1 MLGLALVVAFFASAI
16 FAHVFATHAPLAM
29 DIPNRLSGPTAEHWA
44 GTDQLGRDTYT
55 RVLYGGRVAL
65 QVAAV
70 GVSVSLAAGL
80 LLGMLAGFGPQWLD
94 NLLLLLFDSIRS
106 FPTVVLAL
114 AAVALL
120 GPSLE
125 LVLTIVIVTSIP
137 GYARLTRTSTLAL
150 KNTEFILAERS
161 LGAGTWRILSRHVL
175 PNVIGPLLILAA
187 MDVPVVVTIEAGLSF
202 LGLGVQPPTASWGTI
217 LNEGYLIIRDTPW
230 MVVAGGIPL
239 VLTTLGFTFL
249 GEALRDVFDP
259 RLRKGGGP
267 VPVKWPCPCIAAAE
281 AVRLSLHAV
290 VPACKIVSRG
300 HPQVQL
306 WAGPDSRRRSSSDAS
321 AAASSSPVRLDDPA

>member
-1 MLGLALVVAFFASAI
+1 MSATRSETRGPDAAAAVASAGGPPARSVSREKLGLFLRNPTGMLGLVLVILFFASAVL
-16 FAHVFATHAPLAM
+16 AHVFATHSPLAM

-44 GTDQLGRDTYT
+44 GTDQLGRDTYS

-65 QVAAV
+65 KVAAV
-70 GVSVSLAAGL
+70 GVSVSLVVGL
-80 LLGMLAGFGPQWLD
+80 ALGMLAGFGPSWLD

-120 GPSLE
+120 GPSLA
-125 LVLTIVIVTSIP
+125 LVLAIVIVTSIP
-137 GYARLTRTSTLAL
+137 SYARLVRTSTLAL
-150 KNTEFILAERS
+150 RNTEFILAERS
-161 LGAGTWRILSRHVL
+161 LGAGTWRILSRHIM

-230 MVVAGGIPL
+230 MVIAGGIPL

-259 RLRKGGGP
+259 RLRKG
-267 VPVKWPCPCIAAAE
+267 
-281 AVRLSLHAV
+281 R
-290 VPACKIVSRG
+290 
-300 HPQVQL
+300 
-306 WAGPDSRRRSSSDAS
+306 
-321 AAASSSPVRLDDPA
+321 

>member
-1 MLGLALVVAFFASAI
+1 MRISHSSFRGNDGAGVRAVIPAKAGIHGPCGYLPRVNSLTEHEYAAGPEPGRSVSREKLVLFLRNPTGMLGLALVIMFFASAI
-16 FAHVFATHAPLAM
+16 FAHVFATHDPFAM
-29 DIPNRLSGPTAEHWA
+29 DIPNRLSGPTAAHWA

-70 GVSVSLAAGL
+70 GVSVSLAVGL

-125 LVLTIVIVTSIP
+125 LVLAIVIVTSIP

-161 LGAGTWRILSRHVL
+161 LGAGTWRILIRHIL

-259 RLRKGGGP
+259 RLRKG
-267 VPVKWPCPCIAAAE
+267 
-281 AVRLSLHAV
+281 R
-290 VPACKIVSRG
+290 
-300 HPQVQL
+300 
-306 WAGPDSRRRSSSDAS
+306 
-321 AAASSSPVRLDDPA
+321 